1 MVKKLNPAY
10 KMITMIIASLLLSIK
25 YVKNM
30 NFLIFFICIFL
41 TLINSKSKIK
51 KILFAMIPLLI
62 ATTAIFATGVLF
74 PGDEVSGD
82 ILFFFFNK
90 PIHSSS
96 IENGLRLSS
105 RILAYGGIGF
115 LFAYTTNSLELIM
128 SLMQQFSLSPKFA
141 YSILAAYNFFPIIKS
156 EYNIVR
162 GSAKI
167 RGIHAN
173 PLSTKYLLPMV
184 VHSIERSE
192 SLAMAMVSR
201 GFDEHAERGIAF
213 NTSFSYLDVV
223 FLVGVNLA
231 IIVGLILG

>member
-1 MVKKLNPAY
+1 MIKKLNPGY
-10 KMITMIIASLLLSIK
+10 KMLTMIIASILLSIK

-30 NFLIFFICIFL
+30 NFLIFLICISL
-41 TLINSKSKIK
+41 TLINSRTNAK
-51 KILFAMIPLLI
+51 KILLSIIPLII
-62 ATTAIFATGVLF
+62 ATIAIFTTGMLF
-74 PGDEVSGD
+74 PGEESSGD
-82 ILFFFFNK
+82 IIFSFINK
-90 PIHSSS
+90 PIYSSS
-96 IENGLRLSS
+96 IENGLILSS

-115 LFAYTTNSLELIM
+115 LFAYTTNSFELIM
-128 SLMQQFSLSPKFA
+128 SLMQQFKLPPKFA
-141 YSILAAYNFFPIIKS
+141 YSILAAYNFFPIIKN

-201 GFDEHAERGIAF
+201 GFSENAERGVAF
-213 NTSFSYLDVV
+213 KIDFSYIDIL
-223 FLVGVNLA
+223 FLIGVNTA
-231 IIVGLILG
+231 IIIGLILG